1 MMSVSVLEWAWHL
14 GGRKMLRKIREL
26 GTYRLHATD
35 GDIGHLEQFYF
46 DDRDWKITYFVVDI
60 GTWLHGKKVLMSP
73 SAIIGVDAATKTI
86 NASFTKQQ
94 VQESDDVGT
103 HKPEGLE
110 QPHDYSLYLGLP
122 YYLVNALSDS
132 DHGPIPGRA
141 HDPEK
146 GTASEHSFQ
155 HAADDHLRSSRL
167 VSRYHV
173 MAVDG
178 EIGQIEDGIV
188 EDQTWT
194 IQYVVSTVGNWWSP
208 KKVLLPTEW
217 ILWVSAA
224 ESNIYV
230 SLTRN
235 QIATAPAFYPEKPLT
250 GDLEIA
256 LYNHYREYTLSSD
269 SSRRSNVSLPQL
281 DSEHPISL
289 VSLLE
294 TLDRRSDRSHK
305 K

>member
-1 MMSVSVLEWAWHL
+1 MGVAE
-14 GGRKMLRKIREL
+14 KMLRQIREL

-46 DDRDWKITYFVVDI
+46 EDRDWKIRYFVMNI

-73 SAIIGVDAATKTI
+73 SAIIGVDAPTKTI
-86 NASFTKQQ
+86 NAAFTKQQ
-94 VQESDDVGT
+94 VQESDDVGI

-110 QPHDYSLYLGLP
+110 QPHDYSLYIGWP
-122 YYLVNALSDS
+122 YYLGLNALNDS
-132 DHGPIPGRA
+132 DRGPVPRRA
-141 HDPEK
+141 HDPKK
-146 GTASEHSFQ
+146 GKTSERTMLQ
-155 HAADDHLRSSRL
+155 LNDEHLRSSKV

-188 EDQTWT
+188 DDQTWT
-194 IQYVVSTVGNWWSP
+194 IQYVVSTVRNWRSS

-224 ESNIYV
+224 ESNVYV
-230 SLTRN
+230 SLSRKN
-235 QIATAPAFYPEKPLT
+235 IATAPAFDPEKPLT
-250 GDLEIA
+250 RDLEIA
-256 LYNHYREYTLSSD
+256 LYNHYWEYKPKLD
-269 SSRRSNVSLPQL
+269 SSRRSNASL
-281 DSEHPISL
+281 SSV

-294 TLDRRSDRSHK
+294 TLDGRNYRSHK
-305 K
+305 R

>member
-1 MMSVSVLEWAWHL
+1 MAF
-14 GGRKMLRKIREL
+14 GGAEKMLRQIREL
-26 GTYRLHATD
+26 GTYRLHAMD

-73 SAIIGVDAATKTI
+73 SAIIGVDAPTKTI
-86 NASFTKQQ
+86 NAAFTKQQ

-122 YYLVNALSDS
+122 YYLELNALNDS
-132 DHGPIPGRA
+132 EA
-141 HDPEK
+141 Y
-146 GTASEHSFQ
+146 
-155 HAADDHLRSSRL
+155 DDHLRSSRV

-194 IQYVVSTVGNWWSP
+194 IQYLVSTVGHWWSA

-224 ESNIYV
+224 ESNAYV

-235 QIATAPAFYPEKPLT
+235 NIATAPAFDPDRPLT
-250 GDLEIA
+250 GDHEIA
-256 LYNHYREYTLSSD
+256 LYNHYREYRLGLDSSR
-269 SSRRSNVSLPQL
+269 SSRRSNASLTQL
-281 DSEHPISL
+281 DSEHPISV

-294 TLDRRSDRSHK
+294 TLDRMNYRSHRK
-305 K
+305 